1 MKHMDIKRNKE
12 YLFLNIG
19 ISLQF
24 IVTAAF
30 FVVPVLRDL
39 LGKLPLPIRIIVII
53 APALIALVILLRF
66 TYLTKKLKIKIPL
79 FSGWFMPVFIF
90 GLYVFIAFFPPPI
103 H

>member
-1 MKHMDIKRNKE
+1 MSMKKHKE

-19 ISLQF
+19 ISLHF

-30 FVVPVLRDL
+30 FVVPALRDL
-39 LGKLPLPIRIIVII
+39 LDKLPLPVRITVIV

-66 TYLTKKLKIKIPL
+66 IYLTIRRKIKIPL
-79 FSGWFMPVFIF
+79 FSGWFMPIFIF
-90 GLYVFIAFFPPPI
+90 GLYVFVAFFPPPI